1 VPHSSAAAGLVRKII
16 HRLLDTKDAAR
27 LGVAVDFINRLDD
40 AHAELAMAAIQG
52 VLDAEMSKAMVAK
65 GVASLD
71 LAKLQGSAN
80 APLAA
85 IASRLA
91 AKWGNAAAAAKSLAL
106 IVDPKSTNDERIQ
119 AIRLAREFDS
129 DAARAT
135 LGDVIA
141 GKFEPPVK
149 LEAIRALG
157 QIGTDAS
164 SDAVIGAWA
173 SLNPDTR
180 RAAAEVLTGRLTWIK
195 SLLKA
200 IDDKRIAA
208 GDISAL
214 AIRTISQQKDEG
226 VQVMFR
232 KTIGRYRPSDADKLA
247 LIALKKK
254 IMTDGSKIDY
264 EAGHQLAQKTCLVCH
279 SFYGEGMHVG
289 PDLTGVGRSSIDAL
303 LHNVIDPN
311 EIIGAGYENTIVETK
326 DHRNVA
332 GRLVESTDD
341 HVKLLSA
348 GDKEDVVPK
357 GNIESIRTEKISVM
371 PEGLVDTMPDADLRN
386 LLWYIFSPPQEH
398 GAKSH

>member
-1 VPHSSAAAGLVRKII
+1 
-16 HRLLDTKDAAR
+16 
-27 LGVAVDFINRLDD
+27 
-40 AHAELAMAAIQG
+40 
-52 VLDAEMSKAMVAK
+52 
-65 GVASLD
+65 
-71 LAKLQGSAN
+71 
-80 APLAA
+80 
-85 IASRLA
+85 
-91 AKWGNAAAAAKSLAL
+91 
-106 IVDPKSTNDERIQ
+106 
-119 AIRLAREFDS
+119 
-129 DAARAT
+129 
-135 LGDVIA
+135 
-141 GKFEPPVK
+141 
-149 LEAIRALG
+149 
-157 QIGTDAS
+157 
-164 SDAVIGAWA
+164 
-173 SLNPDTR
+173 
-180 RAAAEVLTGRLTWIK
+180 
-195 SLLKA
+195 
-200 IDDKRIAA
+200 
-208 GDISAL
+208 
-214 AIRTISQQKDEG
+214 
-226 VQVMFR
+226 
-232 KTIGRYRPSDADKLA
+232 
-247 LIALKKK
+247 
-254 IMTDGSKIDY
+254 MTDGSKIDY